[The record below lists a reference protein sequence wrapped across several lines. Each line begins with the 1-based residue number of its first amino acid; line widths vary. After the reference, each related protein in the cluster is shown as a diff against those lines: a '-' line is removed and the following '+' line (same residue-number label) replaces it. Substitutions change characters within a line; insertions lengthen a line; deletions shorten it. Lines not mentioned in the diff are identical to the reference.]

1 MSESA
6 NEEFEMST
14 AGVEALAGIRSVAPL
29 PQWVSE
35 GGDEHKVHFYRED
48 SFLIEGLSRFIGT
61 AIIAGDA
68 ALVIATKAHRDAL
81 SAQLRD
87 RGLNLQPAIRNGR
100 FLSLDAAEIMGK
112 IMVNGQPDVARFTDV
127 IGGLITK
134 IALAAAQGKE
144 SKVAIFGE
152 IVALLVADGRQEAA
166 IRLEQLWN
174 GLAETH
180 SFQLHCAY
188 PMHLFSHELDGRT
201 VEKIC
206 MEHSHAF
213 PAEQY
218 RAEGSDQERLRAIV
232 LLQQKAEALK
242 AEIQERKRFEQVAR
256 EQEAE
261 LKLCDAE
268 QKKTGDLRSR
278 LAAIVDSSDDAIISK
293 DLNGIIT
300 SWNKSAECI
309 FGYKL
314 EEIVGK
320 PITLLI
326 PPELQSDE
334 VRILANIRAGK
345 RIDHFQTVRIRKNGD
360 RFDVS
365 VTISPVKDESGKI
378 IGAAKILRDITQQ
391 KKLEASLHTTER
403 LASVGRLAATV
414 AHEINNPLEAVTNYV
429 YLATHQPEISDET
442 RGYLTAADQELRR
455 VAHIARQ
462 TLGFYRDNSQP
473 MLLVVAKVIED
484 VLGIY
489 ELRFKYKSLKIE
501 QRIEPGLTVYA
512 LQGELKQILSNL
524 IANAIDASREDGRIV
539 IAARMTRHFPSED
552 CGVRITIADNGSGI
566 ADKDKSKLFV
576 PFFTTKEAVGTGLG
590 LWITKDLLQK
600 RGGNI
605 RFRSSNDSVRSGT
618 VMSIFLPAETPDA
631 IGPLSGDQADI
642 NRSASR

>member
-6 NEEFEMST
+6 NEEFEMNT
-14 AGVEALAGIRSVAPL
+14 AGMEALADISSVAPL
-29 PQWVSE
+29 PQWVSD
-35 GGDEHKVHFYRED
+35 GGDEHKVHFYKED
-48 SFLIEGLSRFIGT
+48 SFLIEGLSRFVGT

-68 ALVIATKAHRDAL
+68 SVVIATKAHRDAL

-87 RGLNLQPAIRNGR
+87 RGLDLQPAIRNGR
-100 FLSLDAAEIMGK
+100 FLSLDAVKIMGK
-112 IMVNGQPDVARFTDV
+112 VMVNGQPDAARFADV
-127 IGGLITK
+127 IGGLITR
-134 IALAAAQGKE
+134 IASAAQGKD
-144 SKVAIFGE
+144 SKIAIFGE
-152 IVALLVADGRQEAA
+152 IVALLVADGRHEAA

-174 GLAETH
+174 ELSETH

-188 PMHLFSHELDGRT
+188 PIGLFSDELDGGT

-218 RAEGSDQERLRAIV
+218 RAGGSDQERLQAIV
-232 LLQQKAEALK
+232 LLQQKAEALQT
-242 AEIQERKRFEQVAR
+242 EIRERKRFEQVAQ

-268 QKKTGDLRSR
+268 QKKTGDLRNR

-300 SWNKSAECI
+300 SWNKSAERI

-326 PPELQSDE
+326 PPELRSDE

-489 ELRFKYKSLKIE
+489 ELRFKYKRLRIE
-501 QRIEPGLTVYA
+501 QRIKPGLTIYA
-512 LQGELKQILSNL
+512 LEGELKQILSNL
-524 IANAIDASREDGRIV
+524 VANAIDASREDGKIV
-539 IAARMTRHFPSED
+539 IAARMGKHLPSGD
-552 CGVRITIADNGSGI
+552 RGVSITVADNGTGI
-566 ADKDKSKLFV
+566 AESDKSKLFI
-576 PFFTTKEAVGTGLG
+576 PFFTTKKAVGTGLG
-590 LWITKDLLQK
+590 LWITRDLLQK

-605 RFRSSNDSVRSGT
+605 HFRSSNNSVHSGT
-618 VMSIFLPAETPDA
+618 VMSIFLPTAAADA
-631 IGPLSGDQADI
+631 IGPLSGDQSNI
-642 NRSASR
+642 NQLASR

>member
-1 MSESA
+1 MIDIS
-6 NEEFEMST
+6 
-14 AGVEALAGIRSVAPL
+14 SVAPL
-29 PQWVSE
+29 PPRVSE
-35 GGDEHKVHFYRED
+35 GRDEHKIHFYKDD
-48 SFLIEGLSRFIGT
+48 SFLIEGLSRLIGT
-61 AIIAGDA
+61 AILAGDA
-68 ALVIATKAHRDAL
+68 VLVIATSAHRDAL
-81 SAQLRD
+81 CANL
-87 RGLNLQPAIRNGR
+87 RGLGLDLQPAVRNGR
-100 FLSLDAAEIMGK
+100 FLSLDAAEIMEK
-112 IMVNGQPDVARFTDV
+112 IMADGHPDAARFADV

-134 IALAAAQGKE
+134 IASTEEKAGGKI
-144 SKVAIFGE
+144 AIFGE
-152 IVALLVADGRQEAA
+152 IVALLVADGRHEAA

-174 GLAETH
+174 GLAKAH
-180 SFQLHCAY
+180 SFQLHCIY
-188 PMHLFSHELDGRT
+188 PMGLFPDERDGET

-206 MEHSHAF
+206 MEHSHTF
-213 PAEQY
+213 PTEQY
-218 RAEGSDQERLRAIV
+218 ADGKNDRERHQAIV
-232 LLQQKAEALK
+232 LLQQKAEALQTEVRERKK
-242 AEIQERKRFEQVAR
+242 AEQIAQER
-256 EQEAE
+256 EAE
-261 LKLCDAE
+261 LKLRATE
-268 QKKTGDLRSR
+268 QKTTADLRNR

-300 SWNKSAECI
+300 SWNKSAERI

-320 PITLLI
+320 PVTLLI

-345 RIDHFQTVRIRKNGD
+345 RIDHFQTVRIRKNGE

-429 YLATHQPEISDET
+429 YLATNQPEISDET

-473 MLLVVAKVIED
+473 ALLVVAKVIED
-484 VLGIY
+484 VLAIY
-489 ELRFKYKSLKIE
+489 ELRFKYKRLKIE
-501 QRIEPGLTVYA
+501 QRIAPGLTLYA

-524 IANAIDASREDGRIV
+524 IANAIDASRENGKIV
-539 IAARMTRHFPSED
+539 IAARTASHVLSGGP
-552 CGVRITIADNGSGI
+552 GVRVTIADNGAGI

-576 PFFTTKEAVGTGLG
+576 PFFTTKKAVGTGLG

-600 RGGNI
+600 KGGSI
-605 RFRSSNDSVRSGT
+605 RFRSSNSVQSGT
-618 VMSIFLPAETPDA
+618 VMSIFLPDCGTTDA
-631 IGPLSGDQADI
+631 VGPIAISDHI
-642 NRSASR
+642 